1 MIGRKKRKTEEV
13 DEGPKGFDDYN
24 VSLGDLMRGERATM
38 GKSLLDVQRELRIRA
53 SYISAIENSDPTAFE
68 TPGFIAGYVRSYARY
83 LGMNPEDTFDKFCQ
97 ESGFQTAHGMAAEA
111 STMRKSEQTVI
122 SQANPD
128 PFKGAGGV
136 YLPEKESLLANV
148 EPRAIASSLVLLALI
163 AGVGYGG
170 VSVVNEIQRVRIVP
184 VEQTPVVLSDLDPL
198 ATAGADEDF
207 AMAEA
212 ASGVFN
218 PPSQDLDRLYRPQAL
233 DVPVLVARDAPISTL
248 NPQSVGAFTPE
259 QQVLET
265 ADLYQPEGPAVP
277 QVVEDAPPEV
287 VLFAVRPAWLSVTAA
302 DGTSLLNRTLNT
314 ADEFFLP
321 LSENAPIIET
331 AGMSGYVYVRIDG
344 EIYGPIGQ
352 GTQVSRDISL
362 DVEALTTDY
371 AIADLNADPEL
382 ARVASLI
389 TPVGELIVAE

>member
-1 MIGRKKRKTEEV
+1 MIGRKKRKTVEV
-13 DEGPKGFDDYN
+13 DPGPKGFDDYD
-24 VSLGDLMRGERATM
+24 VSLGDLMRGERATL

-83 LGMNPEDTFDKFCQ
+83 LGMNPEETFDKFCM

-111 STMRKSEQTVI
+111 STMRKSEATVI

-128 PFKGAGGV
+128 PFKGGTGP
-136 YLPEKESLLANV
+136 YLPEKESVLSNL

-198 ATAGADEDF
+198 ASAREEENFSMAD
-207 AMAEA
+207 

-218 PPSQDLDRLYRPQAL
+218 PPAQDLDRLYRPQAL

-259 QQVLET
+259 ATVLAT
-265 ADLYQPEGPAVP
+265 ADLYQPEVPAVP
-277 QVVEDAPPEV
+277 QVVEDTPPEI
-287 VLFAVRPAWLSVTAA
+287 VLFAVRPSWLSIKSA
-302 DGTSLLNRTLNT
+302 DGSVVFENTLNSGGEVLLPASDT
-314 ADEFFLP
+314 APTLKV
-321 LSENAPIIET
+321 
-331 AGMSGYVYVRIDG
+331 AGMSGFVYIRIDG
-344 EIYGPIGQ
+344 EIYGPIGEGSTVQ
-352 GTQVSRDISL
+352 RDVAL
-362 DVEALTTDY
+362 DVD
-371 AIADLNADPEL
+371 AITSAYQVADLSSDPEL

-389 TPVGELIVAE
+389 TPPGELTVSE

>member
-1 MIGRKKRKTEEV
+1 MIGRKKRKTVEE
-13 DEGPKGFDDYN
+13 DTGPKGFDDYD
-24 VSLGDLMRGERATM
+24 VSLGDLMRGERATL

-53 SYISAIENSDPTAFE
+53 SYISAIENADPSAFE

-83 LGMNPEDTFDKFCQ
+83 LGMNAEETFDKFCQ

-111 STMRKSEQTVI
+111 STMRKSEATVI

-128 PFKGAGGV
+128 PFKGSKGP
-136 YLPEKESLLANV
+136 YLPEKESMLANL

-170 VSVVNEIQRVRIVP
+170 VSVVNEIQQVRIVP

-198 ATAGADEDF
+198 TSAREQENVS
-207 AMAEA
+207 MAE

-218 PPSQDLDRLYRPQAL
+218 PPAQDLDRLYRPQAL

-259 QQVLET
+259 ATVLAT
-265 ADLYQPEGPAVP
+265 ADLYQPEVPAVP
-277 QVVEDAPPEV
+277 QVVENTPPEV
-287 VLFAVRPAWLSVTAA
+287 VLFAVRPSWLSVKAA
-302 DGTSLLNRTLNT
+302 DGSVVFENTLNSGGEVLLPASET
-314 ADEFFLP
+314 APVLKV
-321 LSENAPIIET
+321 
-331 AGMSGYVYVRIDG
+331 AGMSGYVYIRVDG
-344 EIYGPIGQ
+344 EIYGPVGQ
-352 GTQVSRDISL
+352 GSTVERDVAL
-362 DVEALTTDY
+362 DVDAITQTY
-371 AIADLNADPEL
+371 QIADLTADPEL

-389 TPVGELIVAE
+389 TPPGELTVSE

>member
-1 MIGRKKRKTEEV
+1 MIGRKKRKAVEE
-13 DEGPKGFDDYN
+13 DTGPKGFDDYD
-24 VSLGDLMRGERATM
+24 VSLGDLMRGERATL

-53 SYISAIENSDPTAFE
+53 SYISAIENADPTAFE

-83 LGMNPEDTFDKFCQ
+83 LGMSPEDTFDKFCK

-122 SQANPD
+122 SQSNPD
-128 PFKGAGGV
+128 PFKGSKGP
-136 YLPEKESLLANV
+136 YLPEKESMLANL

-170 VSVVNEIQRVRIVP
+170 VSVVNEIQQVRIVP

-198 ATAGADEDF
+198 TSEEAGDTF

-212 ASGVFN
+212 TGVFN

-259 QQVLET
+259 ETVLAT
-265 ADLYQPEGPAVP
+265 ADLYQPEVPAVP
-277 QVVEDAPPEV
+277 QVVEDTPPEV
-287 VLFAVRPAWLSVTAA
+287 VLFAVRPSWMSIKSA
-302 DGTSLLNRTLNT
+302 DGSVLFENTLNSGDEVLLPASET
-314 ADEFFLP
+314 APTLKV
-321 LSENAPIIET
+321 
-331 AGMSGYVYVRIDG
+331 AGMSGFVYVRIDG
-344 EIYGPIGQ
+344 EIYGPIGEGSTVQ
-352 GTQVSRDISL
+352 RD
-362 DVEALTTDY
+362 VALNVDAITSAY
-371 AIADLNADPEL
+371 QIADLTADPEL

-389 TPVGELIVAE
+389 TPTGELTVSE